1 MTDLRDDDQ
10 DDEQVDGQAID
21 ALALLGPNRYA
32 PELTWPALRDTCRA
46 LGVGRVVVAPP
57 LPPDRDLARAGR
69 RLVSLAESTAADPV
83 RAIPLARVDPWE
95 PSAAA
100 DAAELLDSGA
110 RGVLVHPWEDN
121 FRIND
126 VGLLT
131 PLLHELRAAGAPLV
145 VEAGFPWV
153 AEPAQLADLARRF
166 PSVPV
171 VATRG
176 GHMNM
181 SGLSGAAMLAA
192 LRQAA
197 NLHVLTSGVYR
208 QDWLEQVVGAVGADR
223 VAYASHAPVF
233 DPRLEFL
240 RPRALPE
247 PATRQA
253 VLAAT
258 ATRLFER

>member
-1 MTDLRDDDQ
+1 VTDPQSAER
-10 DDEQVDGQAID
+10 AMD

-32 PELTWPALRDTCRA
+32 PELTWPALRDTCSA
-46 LGVGRVVVAPP
+46 LGVDRVVVAPP

-69 RLVSLAESTAADPV
+69 ELVSLAEGTADGPV
-83 RAIPLARVDPWE
+83 RAVPLVRIDPWE

-100 DAAELLDSGA
+100 DAAELLGSGA

-121 FRIND
+121 FRAND
-126 VGLLT
+126 VDLLA
-131 PLLHELRAAGAPLV
+131 PLLREVRAAGATLV

-153 AEPAQLADLARRF
+153 AEPAQLAELARRF
-166 PSVPV
+166 PAVPV

-181 SGLSGAAMLAA
+181 SGLSGGAMLAA
-192 LRQAA
+192 LRRAD

-208 QDWLEQVVGAVGADR
+208 QDWLEQVIGAVGADR

-233 DPRLEFL
+233 DPRLEVL
-240 RPRALPE
+240 RPRALPDQ
-247 PATRQA
+247 AARLA

-258 ATRLFER
+258 AIRLFEW

>member
-1 MTDLRDDDQ
+1 MTDVRG
-10 DDEQVDGQAID
+10 DEPTID

-32 PELTWPALRDTCRA
+32 PELTWRALSETCRT

-57 LPPDRDLARAGR
+57 QPPDRDLARAGR
-69 RLVSLAESTAADPV
+69 ELVALAENTAADPV
-83 RAIPLARVDPWE
+83 RAIPLVRVDPWE

-100 DAAELLDSGA
+100 DAAELLGSGA

-126 VGLLT
+126 VGLLA

-153 AEPAQLADLARRF
+153 AEPPQLADLARRF
-166 PSVPV
+166 PAVPV

-192 LRQAA
+192 LRRAD
-197 NLHVLTSGVYR
+197 NLSVLTSGVYR
-208 QDWLEQVVGAVGADR
+208 QDWLEQVVATVGADR
-223 VAYASHAPVF
+223 VAYASHAPVL
-233 DPRLEFL
+233 DPRLEVL

-247 PATRQA
+247 PGTRRA

-258 ATRLFER
+258 AARLFER